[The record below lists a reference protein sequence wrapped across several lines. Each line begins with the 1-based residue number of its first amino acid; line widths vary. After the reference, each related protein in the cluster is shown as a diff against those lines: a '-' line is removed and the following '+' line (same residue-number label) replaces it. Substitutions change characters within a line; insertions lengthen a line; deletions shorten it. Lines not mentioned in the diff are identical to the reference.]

1 MSFCYSLFFVIEFVN
16 GGDLMFHMQRMRRLE
31 ESHARYLLAGTVLFF
46 FINYGVTLKLFLS
59 HPCDL

>member
-46 FINYGVTLKLFLS
+46 FNKLWSNFETFPITS
-59 HPCDL
+59 M